1 MPRDKW
7 PRVERAL
14 RQLGVSKRMVWRVEE
29 ARNYLSQMD
38 SLGTPLMPDFTLHNH
53 NHSDNV
59 VLLLARLHDQFRY
72 KLNDHEVYLL
82 ATSAYLHDLGM
93 FFSEERFR
101 REILPN
107 PGKALRACPH
117 GVCDRI
123 ENYQLEGKRIG
134 AQIRETHNLL
144 SAFMLR
150 TDSIVPGFIEQD
162 DLSYLIAICRGHRK
176 ANLREQGC
184 TCYRN
189 EPLAGDV
196 IRVGLLAALLRLGDA
211 LDFHSDRAP
220 KATFNHRALDFLKNP
235 IALEHWLRH
244 YFVTDP
250 YIARQDEGGNI
261 TLVCQVNFRVP
272 IKELNGESYLSFF
285 RPLFEKHVTELNR
298 KDLDINQYPPTF
310 TEALRITAARAIL
323 EEDERDRFRDLP
335 TDVIQSIE
343 ASGCEDVLSFLQ
355 QCEPEESR
363 LEQPSYSVQSPI
375 TYDNPFFHRGAIKDQ
390 EYFYGRE
397 LETREI
403 LRAIKRGQCVSIV
416 GPWHIGKTS
425 LLFHI
430 KSDQVLAR
438 HGLASNKFVTV
449 YCTGQELRD
458 DDQSNLYSYLL
469 RKIQPSEAIEH
480 SSDVAVEVSRSKLL
494 DLLRGRFDLE
504 EFRTLCFTLQE
515 RVAGL
520 NYDALP
526 GEGFEAKAREL
537 IAFLIRRDQ
546 LDLLPIE
553 LFKQRPDLA
562 DEMTNLFIT
571 DGRGTSEGSPD
582 LRLDVAYHELDEL
595 AKHLTQKGLRIVL
608 LLDEFELFAVNS
620 NTKEG
625 FFRNLQAL
633 QAQHALTLVTSS
645 RIPLHELSSHDG
657 SCLPRNFF
665 LMFLPLDLGLLSS
678 KEALALI
685 TEPSRRAGITF
696 SERTV
701 EFILDTAGLHPFF
714 LQVACDTVF
723 DRRSMEDHLDDSDYE
738 ILIHEIGRQLKD
750 MFGYYWNTLGRAQQ
764 SALVHLEA
772 AQADPGYAQCLK
784 ELARQ
789 GLVVRKGQAYD
800 YVSTSFE
807 AFVQKHH
814 AARLGEGNRSLIGR
828 VLGSVRIDEEI
839 GSGGMATVYKAYQP
853 SLERDVAVKVAPR
866 DVQQEGSLQRFQR
879 EARAVARLRHPNI
892 LSIYDFGQEEDL
904 AYIVMDFVP
913 GGTLADLIHDG
924 LPLQRAI
931 EITVQIGD
939 ALHCAHE
946 QGIVHRDVKPA
957 NILIDTDGRP
967 LLSDFGLV
975 KFLTISERITKTGLG
990 VGTAAYVAP
999 EQASGG
1005 DADARSDVYALGVAL
1020 YEMVTGCLPFEAED
1034 GITMVLKKLQESPPS
1049 PRQFNQSLPAQ
1060 LEEVILKAMQLKPED
1075 RYQSALEMT
1084 EALRDLQ
1091 SVIT

>member
-7 PRVERAL
+7 PGVEKAL
-14 RQLGVSKRMVWRVEE
+14 RQLGVSERMIWRVEGT
-29 ARNYLSQMD
+29 RDYLAEMD

-53 NHSDNV
+53 NHSDNI
-59 VLLLARLHDQFRY
+59 VLLLARLQDRFQFE
-72 KLNDHEVYLL
+72 LNGHEAYLL

-101 REILPN
+101 REILPD
-107 PGKALRACPH
+107 PGKALRACPQ
-117 GVCDRI
+117 GACDRI
-123 ENYQLEGKRIG
+123 ENYQLEGKGIG

-184 TCYRN
+184 TCYRT

-196 IRVGLLAALLRLGDA
+196 MRVGLLAALLRLGDA
-211 LDFHSDRAP
+211 LDFHRDRAP
-220 KATFNHRALDFLKNP
+220 KAAFKHRALDFLKNP

-261 TLVCQVNFRVP
+261 TLMCQVNFRVP

-285 RPLFEKHVTELNR
+285 RPLFEKHMTELNG
-298 KDLDINQYPPTF
+298 KDLDINQYPPAF
-310 TEALRITAARAIL
+310 TEALRITATRAIL
-323 EEDERDRFRDLP
+323 VEDERDRFRDLP
-335 TDVIQSIE
+335 TDIIQSIE
-343 ASGCEDVLSFLQ
+343 ASGCEDISSFLR

-363 LEQPSYSVQSPI
+363 LEQPSSSAQPLI
-375 TYDNPFFHRGAIKDQ
+375 THDSPFFHRGAIKDQ

-397 LETREI
+397 RETREV

-416 GPWHIGKTS
+416 GSWHIGKTS

-430 KSDQVLAR
+430 KSDQVLAQ
-438 HGLASNKFVTV
+438 HGLVPDKFVMV

-469 RKIQPSEAIEH
+469 RKIQPPEAIKR
-480 SSDVAVEVSRSKLL
+480 SSDAAAEVNRPKLL
-494 DLLRGRFDLE
+494 DLLRSRFDLE

-515 RVAGL
+515 RVADL

-526 GEGFEAKAREL
+526 GEGLEAKAREL
-537 IAFLIRRDQ
+537 IAFLVRRDQ

-553 LFKQRPDLA
+553 LFIQRPDLA
-562 DEMTNLFIT
+562 DEKTNLFIS
-571 DGRGTSEGSPD
+571 DGRGMSGGNPD
-582 LRLDVAYHELDEL
+582 LSLDAAYHKLDEL
-595 AKHLTQKGLRIVL
+595 AKHLTQNGLRIVL
-608 LLDEFELFAVNS
+608 LLDEFELFAASS
-620 NTKEG
+620 NTDES

-645 RIPLHELSSHDG
+645 RIPLQELPSLDG
-657 SCLPRNFF
+657 SCLPRDFF
-665 LMFLPLDLGLLSS
+665 LMFLPLDLGLFSS

-685 TEPSRRAGITF
+685 TQPSRRAGITF

-714 LQVACDTVF
+714 LQVACDAVF
-723 DRRSMEDHLDDSDYE
+723 DRQSTKDHLDDSDYE
-738 ILIHEIGRQLKD
+738 ILVHEVGRQLKG
-750 MFGYYWNTLGRAQQ
+750 MFRYYWNILGQAQQ

-772 AQADPGYAQCLK
+772 AQAGPGYVQCLK

-807 AFVQKHH
+807 AFVQKHY
-814 AARLGEGNRSLIGR
+814 AARLGGGSRSLIGR

-853 SLERDVAVKVAPR
+853 SLERDVAVKVVPR
-866 DVQQEGSLQRFQR
+866 DVQQEGFLQRFQR
-879 EARAVARLRHPNI
+879 EARAVARLRHSNI

-904 AYIVMDFVP
+904 AYIIMDFVP

-924 LPLQRAI
+924 LSLKRAI
-931 EITVQIGD
+931 EITIQISD

-975 KFLTISERITKTGLG
+975 KFLTVSERITKTGIG

-999 EQASGG
+999 EQASGK
-1005 DADARSDVYALGVAL
+1005 DADARSDVYALGVAM

-1034 GITMVLKKLQESPPS
+1034 GITMVLKKLQESPPPPS
-1049 PRQFNQSLPAQ
+1049 RFKADLPAQ
-1060 LEEVILKAMQLKPED
+1060 VEHVILKAMAFKPED

-1084 EALRDLQ
+1084 EALRELQ
-1091 SVIT
+1091 SVIG